1 MKRIIDDIHL
11 RQIVIEEE
19 DSKTDEKSIGNEIK
33 NTHNNDG
40 LSHFN
45 SPQSNIDRDS
55 HQSKFFMES
64 LKTADP
70 VSLLLICYSLAKSS
84 IKKAIEGL
92 KKKDY
97 EMKYEGVVKALQ
109 VFDVLMATTEPNEV
123 GKRLISSYLFITQK
137 ITEADIK
144 KDISIFEKVIQYI
157 EELEKAWKE
166 ARIREAKN
174 RKSAIAQHQKQN
186 ENRTSGEDKR

>member
-1 MKRIIDDIHL
+1 MKRVIDDIHL

-19 DSKTDEKSIGNEIK
+19 DTKVDEKTAEEERMVPQ
-33 NTHNNDG
+33 NNG
-40 LSHFN
+40 LPQVN
-45 SPQSNIDRDS
+45 SSQNNVENS

-84 IKKAIEGL
+84 IKKAIEGI

-157 EELEKAWKE
+157 EELERAWKE
-166 ARIREAKN
+166 ARIKEAKN
-174 RKSAIAQHQKQN
+174 RKSAMVHQQQN
-186 ENRTSGEDKR
+186 ENRTSREEKR

>member
-1 MKRIIDDIHL
+1 MKRVIDDIHL

-19 DSKTDEKSIGNEIK
+19 DTKGDGKTAEEESVIPQ
-33 NTHNNDG
+33 NNG
-40 LSHFN
+40 LPQVN
-45 SPQSNIDRDS
+45 SLQNNVGDS

-84 IKKAIEGL
+84 IKKAIEGI

-157 EELEKAWKE
+157 EELERAWKE
-166 ARIREAKN
+166 ARIKEAKN
-174 RKSAIAQHQKQN
+174 RKSAMAQQQQN
-186 ENRTSGEDKR
+186 ENRTSQEEKR